1 MLTKVSE
8 IEEKEARISR
18 EKDEDNEKFKAE
30 IAEIKEQFSK
40 EIEKYQN
47 KVDDL
52 QGQVNASRDENATI
66 TANEKVLNGQ
76 LRVLRDEKNTLEYEL
91 KKTIQQNSDLEKEL
105 KDLRVSHLLKLLYQI
120 AFFELPK
127 IRHAVKWVKTFNLI
141 VFNFQLFCIKKLP
154 SSLFLIV

>member
-1 MLTKVSE
+1 MTKVSE

-105 KDLRVSHLLKLLYQI
+105 KDLRVSHLLKLL
-120 AFFELPK
+120 F
-127 IRHAVKWVKTFNLI
+127 LI
-141 VFNFQLFCIKKLP
+141 SPYFICIKAY
-154 SSLFLIV
+154 FLSCLKFDM